1 MCKYFACDA
10 WTLKESLQAS
20 SASLSEHSQL
30 ELHTEIQTVENT
42 TKRIS
47 SFSLL
52 QQQIVLRGPEVIKY
66 SQDGK
71 AKICDSKFMLISRK
85 SDAEDNASNAP
96 DVAEAEEVEVS
107 GDAASK
113 GQMSVLDALKGVL
126 KLALMHDGLA
136 RGLREASKA
145 LDRRQAHMCVLNEA
159 CEEEAYKKLVVALC
173 SEHKIPLIKVPDGK
187 QLGEWA
193 GLCKYLCLVVSM
205 LDTDERF
212 LGVLDREGNARKVVN
227 CSCVV
232 VKDWGE
238 ESQERSILLNYFQ
251 TEQ

>member
-1 MCKYFACDA
+1 MVSIPMLPPLNRDPRCLA
-10 WTLKESLQAS
+10 L
-20 SASLSEHSQL
+20 
-30 ELHTEIQTVENT
+30 
-42 TKRIS
+42 RIS
-47 SFSLL
+47 RIWRLRKRNVIQRDFATDNAFSR
-52 QQQIVLRGPEVIKY
+52 QSDVEDNTPEV
-66 SQDGK
+66 
-71 AKICDSKFMLISRK
+71 
-85 SDAEDNASNAP
+85 
-96 DVAEAEEVEVS
+96 VEEVEVS
-107 GDAASK
+107 GDAPK

-126 KLALMHDGLA
+126 KLALIHDGLA

-145 LDRRQAHMCVLNEA
+145 LDRRQAHMCVLNEN
-159 CEEEAYKKLVVALC
+159 CEEEAYKKLVIALC

-193 GLCKYLCLVVSM
+193 GLC
-205 LDTDERF
+205 
-212 LGVLDREGNARKVVN
+212 VLDREGNARKVVN

>member
-1 MCKYFACDA
+1 MLFVCSLYLDA
-10 WTLKESLQAS
+10 HPPPSAAFPLEPETVNSEAGLLGWLARDDDEKTRKHEDPNRNLGAGANILFDS
-20 SASLSEHSQL
+20 SQ
-30 ELHTEIQTVENT
+30 HTNFFQSDVEDN
-42 TKRIS
+42 
-47 SFSLL
+47 
-52 QQQIVLRGPEVIKY
+52 QPEV
-66 SQDGK
+66 
-71 AKICDSKFMLISRK
+71 
-85 SDAEDNASNAP
+85 
-96 DVAEAEEVEVS
+96 VEEVEVS
-107 GDAASK
+107 ADAASK

-126 KLALMHDGLA
+126 RLSLIHDGLA

-159 CEEEAYKKLVVALC
+159 CEEDAYKKLVIALC

-193 GLCKYLCLVVSM
+193 GLC
-205 LDTDERF
+205 
-212 LGVLDREGNARKVVN
+212 VLDREGNARKVVN

>member
-1 MCKYFACDA
+1 
-10 WTLKESLQAS
+10 
-20 SASLSEHSQL
+20 
-30 ELHTEIQTVENT
+30 
-42 TKRIS
+42 
-47 SFSLL
+47 
-52 QQQIVLRGPEVIKY
+52 
-66 SQDGK
+66 
-71 AKICDSKFMLISRK
+71 
-85 SDAEDNASNAP
+85 
-96 DVAEAEEVEVS
+96 
-107 GDAASK
+107 
-113 GQMSVLDALKGVL
+113 MSVLDALRGVL

-136 RGLREASKA
+136 RGLRKVDCFPSVISNPLTSYYREASKA
-145 LDRRQAHMCVLNEA
+145 LDRRQAHVCILNEA

-193 GLCKYLCLVVSM
+193 GLC
-205 LDTDERF
+205 
-212 LGVLDREGNARKVVN
+212 VLDREGNARKVVN

>member
-1 MCKYFACDA
+1 M
-10 WTLKESLQAS
+10 S
-20 SASLSEHSQL
+20 
-30 ELHTEIQTVENT
+30 
-42 TKRIS
+42 
-47 SFSLL
+47 
-52 QQQIVLRGPEVIKY
+52 
-66 SQDGK
+66 DGEEPT
-71 AKICDSKFMLISRK
+71 S
-85 SDAEDNASNAP
+85 P
-96 DVAEAEEVEVS
+96 VVAEADEVEVS

-113 GQMSVLDALKGVL
+113 GATCCYLRYSVRLKESRL
-126 KLALMHDGLA
+126 LPIRHFNPLTSYY
-136 RGLREASKA
+136 REASKA
-145 LDRRQAHMCVLNEA
+145 LDRRQAHVCILNEA

-193 GLCKYLCLVVSM
+193 GLC
-205 LDTDERF
+205 
-212 LGVLDREGNARKVVN
+212 VLDREGNARKVVN

>member
-1 MCKYFACDA
+1 MVRLDSIPNSISIA
-10 WTLKESLQAS
+10 LPAS
-20 SASLSEHSQL
+20 SSRSAHRPRPSTSHLLAREPAVPQFRRGAAGLGCLPSD
-30 ELHTEIQTVENT
+30 VEENNA
-42 TKRIS
+42 
-47 SFSLL
+47 
-52 QQQIVLRGPEVIKY
+52 PEV
-66 SQDGK
+66 S
-71 AKICDSKFMLISRK
+71 
-85 SDAEDNASNAP
+85 
-96 DVAEAEEVEVS
+96 EEVEVS
-107 GDAASK
+107 ADAASK

-126 KLALMHDGLA
+126 KLSLMHDGLA

-145 LDRRQAHMCVLNEA
+145 LDRRQAHMCVLNES
-159 CEEEAYKKLVVALC
+159 CEEEAYKKLVIALC

-193 GLCKYLCLVVSM
+193 GLC
-205 LDTDERF
+205 
-212 LGVLDREGNARKVVN
+212 VLDREGNARKVVN

>member
-1 MCKYFACDA
+1 VRGRPQQRSGHCALPLQGLSKSAGRH
-10 WTLKESLQAS
+10 LESLFPGQR
-20 SASLSEHSQL
+20 E
-30 ELHTEIQTVENT
+30 
-42 TKRIS
+42 
-47 SFSLL
+47 SFSGAIRRLTRLPL
-52 QQQIVLRGPEVIKY
+52 QSDVEDNTPEVA
-66 SQDGK
+66 D
-71 AKICDSKFMLISRK
+71 
-85 SDAEDNASNAP
+85 
-96 DVAEAEEVEVS
+96 EVEVS
-107 GDAASK
+107 GDAPK

-126 KLALMHDGLA
+126 KLALIHDGLA

-145 LDRRQAHMCVLNEA
+145 LDRRQAHMCVLNEN
-159 CEEEAYKKLVVALC
+159 CEEEAYKKLVIGLC

-193 GLCKYLCLVVSM
+193 GLCMSTLSSTGMERPAVSW
-205 LDTDERF
+205 TTF
-212 LGVLDREGNARKVVN
+212 LEILPIATTNSSFSGVLDREGNARKVVN

>member
-1 MCKYFACDA
+1 
-10 WTLKESLQAS
+10 
-20 SASLSEHSQL
+20 
-30 ELHTEIQTVENT
+30 
-42 TKRIS
+42 
-47 SFSLL
+47 
-52 QQQIVLRGPEVIKY
+52 
-66 SQDGK
+66 
-71 AKICDSKFMLISRK
+71 
-85 SDAEDNASNAP
+85 
-96 DVAEAEEVEVS
+96 
-107 GDAASK
+107 
-113 GQMSVLDALKGVL
+113 MSVLEALKGVL
-126 KLALMHDGLA
+126 KLALIHDGLA

-193 GLCKYLCLVVSM
+193 GLCTFDPRTVSVWRVWLIM
-205 LDTDERF
+205 YV
-212 LGVLDREGNARKVVN
+212 GQIDREGNPRKVVN